1 MEEEIK
7 LNYLFKN
14 ANIHVDK
21 GGNSYAVRDNK
32 IIGTKGVSYQ
42 LPEVTISPRTITPW
56 KAAQLQKRNWRQQY
70 DMSSDI
76 DTFNAVTGGV
86 FNQLSPTQLVRNIYN
101 ISTNKPNWQQQ
112 FVFGNN
118 GIVSDNYAQ
127 NNPIKS
133 TAINFIGD
141 MIIPSKLVFNTRPL
155 NISNSIKPA
164 TKVGNTTKQYI
175 PNINELFKHNAYLE
189 TKFYDKPVQ
198 NIIKQFRNMNTRDKQ
213 LWLRD
218 QVQTLPENQ
227 QDQLKSFIT
236 TYNFQG
242 RKVPYYTNVES
253 LLNEHPKIEKEFG
266 DALNQYSN
274 AVIDVGD
281 DYAVLI
287 EDPTTRTHEAEH
299 VLQRGRNFKETK
311 SPYMQKQEDLL
322 NKAYKHTDKDLREA
336 SLIKEKGA
344 VNQELRASIIED
356 YYKQYG
362 HYPTD
367 EIQLR
372 NYIDKYSQDKIL
384 ETLKNANLYGEK
396 YVQNKPNISKI
407 KEALKY
413 IGATT
418 PIIMKKGED

>member
-7 LNYLFKN
+7 PNYLFKN
-14 ANIHVDK
+14 ANIHVDND
-21 GGNSYAVRDNK
+21 GNSYAVRDNK

-42 LPEVTISPRTITPW
+42 LPEVTISPRITTPW
-56 KAAQLQKRNWRQQY
+56 KAAQLQKKNWRQQY

-86 FNQLSPTQLVRNIYN
+86 FNQLSPTQLIRNIYN

-112 FVFGNN
+112 FIFGNN

-198 NIIKQFRNMNTRDKQ
+198 NIIKQFRNMNTRDRQ

-253 LLNEHPKIEKEFG
+253 LLNEHPKIEKEF
-266 DALNQYSN
+266 
-274 AVIDVGD
+274 
-281 DYAVLI
+281 
-287 EDPTTRTHEAEH
+287 
-299 VLQRGRNFKETK
+299 
-311 SPYMQKQEDLL
+311 
-322 NKAYKHTDKDLREA
+322 
-336 SLIKEKGA
+336 
-344 VNQELRASIIED
+344 
-356 YYKQYG
+356 
-362 HYPTD
+362 
-367 EIQLR
+367 
-372 NYIDKYSQDKIL
+372 
-384 ETLKNANLYGEK
+384 
-396 YVQNKPNISKI
+396 
-407 KEALKY
+407 
-413 IGATT
+413 
-418 PIIMKKGED
+418 

>member
-1 MEEEIK
+1 
-7 LNYLFKN
+7 
-14 ANIHVDK
+14 
-21 GGNSYAVRDNK
+21 
-32 IIGTKGVSYQ
+32 
-42 LPEVTISPRTITPW
+42 
-56 KAAQLQKRNWRQQY
+56 
-70 DMSSDI
+70 
-76 DTFNAVTGGV
+76 
-86 FNQLSPTQLVRNIYN
+86 
-101 ISTNKPNWQQQ
+101 
-112 FVFGNN
+112 
-118 GIVSDNYAQ
+118 
-127 NNPIKS
+127 
-133 TAINFIGD
+133 

-155 NISNSIKPA
+155 NISNSIKPV

-413 IGATT
+413 IGATA